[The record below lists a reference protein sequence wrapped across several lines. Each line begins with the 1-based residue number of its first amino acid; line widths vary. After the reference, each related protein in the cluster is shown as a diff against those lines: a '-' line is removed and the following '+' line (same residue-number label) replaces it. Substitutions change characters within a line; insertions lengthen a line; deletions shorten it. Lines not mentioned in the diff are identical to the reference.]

1 MFLEM
6 TLEDFFAAAEIAE
19 GADVG
24 DDESDAE
31 LIFGS
36 DLAEVDA
43 AVFDGEAAAA
53 SVVTGLHDLA
63 LQRFV
68 GEVVARAPRAIEAFA
83 VFVAVAFERGTMV
96 GKQMLVRLCRR
107 LQECEI

>member
-6 TLEDFFAAAEIAE
+6 TLEDFFAAAEVAE

-24 DDESDAE
+24 DDEGDAE

-63 LQRFV
+63 LQGFV
-68 GEVVARAPRAIEAFA
+68 GEVVARAPREIEAFA
-83 VFVAVAFERGTMV
+83 VFAAVAYERANLV
-96 GKQMLVRLCRR
+96 GKRSEERR
-107 LQECEI
+107 VGEGEW